1 MSLAT
6 LTSKG
11 QVTIPKDIRESLH
24 LSSGDKIEI
33 MVTKKGEA
41 IMRPISRKVD
51 DLFCKLKKSNQKTV
65 SIEEMNAAIKNR
77 FKNFNK

>member
-24 LSSGDKIEI
+24 LFSGDKIEI
-33 MVTKKGEA
+33 MVTEKGEA

-51 DLFCKLKKSNQKTV
+51 DLFCKLKKINQKTV
-65 SIEEMNAAIKNR
+65 SIEEMNTAIKNR
-77 FKNFNK
+77 LQNFNK